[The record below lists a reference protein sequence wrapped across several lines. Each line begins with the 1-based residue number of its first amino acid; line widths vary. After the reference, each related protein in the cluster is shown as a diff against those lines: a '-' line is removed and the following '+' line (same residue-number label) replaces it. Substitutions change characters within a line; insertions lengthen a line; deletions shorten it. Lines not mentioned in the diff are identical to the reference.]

1 LARPMSRLNSPAPGN
16 QIVLHYLTERD
27 HPWLR
32 ALLDEYERGA
42 GTKRVE
48 LLQRLRE
55 PLPVAAPKA
64 KQQLAVEVLER
75 LTEARVVAWVP
86 PREARWEVFAAAACS
101 GDTARQDVLTA
112 VSAKLGT
119 DSLRLEEA
127 LFADLHTER
136 TTAPLPASI
145 TPGRVAAEANLRLV
159 GRWLKRAQ
167 SVRITA
173 FGNTRAVVRQARLH
187 GLICSIGPAPSAE
200 MRERLTPSATRLDAL
215 VEADTDAVELQ
226 ISGPLALFR
235 HTLIYGRALCGLVPR
250 LFWCSRFEL
259 RAVCE
264 AAPGVAPVTLVV
276 RTGDPIRPGREL
288 KPFDSLL
295 EQRFAKDFRRVA
307 PDWDV
312 IREPRPIASQ
322 SSIIFP
328 DFELV
333 HRREPSRRFLLEIV
347 GFWTPK
353 YLEEKLQRLQQAQL
367 DNIILCIDEARACSE
382 ATLPSHAQVI
392 RYRRRIDAAAV
403 LRLVDGV
410 AACASPTP
418 GTGRTAQ
425 PGRPRPKSRSR
436 RHQ

>member
-1 LARPMSRLNSPAPGN
+1 MSRLNSHTAGN

-32 ALLDEYERGA
+32 ALLDEYERGV
-42 GTKRVE
+42 GSKRVE

-75 LTEARVVAWVP
+75 LTEARVAASVP
-86 PREARWEVFAAAACS
+86 PREARWEVFVASATS
-101 GDTARQDVLTA
+101 GNAPRRDVLSA
-112 VSAKLGT
+112 VSERLGT
-119 DSLRLEEA
+119 DPVRLEEA
-127 LFADLHTER
+127 LFADLRTER
-136 TTAPLPASI
+136 ATAPLPASI
-145 TPGRVAAEANLRLV
+145 SPDRLAAEANLRLV
-159 GRWLKRAQ
+159 GKWLKRAQ

-173 FGNTRAVVRQARLH
+173 FGNTRAVVRHARLQ
-187 GLICSIGPAPSAE
+187 GLICNIGPAPSVE
-200 MRERLTPSATRLDAL
+200 KSERATLPQERLDAL
-215 VEADTDAVELQ
+215 VKADTDGVDLQ
-226 ISGPLALFR
+226 VSGPLALFR

-250 LFWCSRFEL
+250 LLWCARFEL
-259 RAVCE
+259 KAVCE
-264 AAPGVAPVTLVV
+264 ATPGAAPVTLVV
-276 RTGDPIRPGREL
+276 RTGDPVRPGREL
-288 KPFDSLL
+288 KPFDSSL

-353 YLEEKLQRLQQAQL
+353 YLEEKLLRLQQAQL

-382 ATLPSHAQVI
+382 ATLPANAQVI
-392 RYRRRIDAAAV
+392 RYRRYIDPTAV
-403 LRLVDGV
+403 LRLVEGV
-410 AACASPTP
+410 AASASPTLD
-418 GTGRTAQ
+418 TE
-425 PGRPRPKSRSR
+425 PGRPLPKSRGR